1 MQFHASLKLVLASL
15 HGKFRTPI
23 RDNSVKDL
31 EFYPWYRF
39 ILYFCILFSD
49 NKTAIATDLASCNLN
64 NACAAH
70 GRNFNLLQ
78 FSEEVEKS
86 YKHWSGDKS
95 ESEIEF
101 ARVVEWEQSRA
112 LIESF
117 YLFTNFQASET
128 TIRGV
133 SRYTKHL
140 CKMDKERK
148 NYCKM
153 GKIELFLGI
162 LHWFLA
168 WNPCFWV
175 HFCELGL
182 ESIFLGSFFGN
193 FCRSFATIVLN
204 SWGVR
209 NATA

>member
-23 RDNSVKDL
+23 RDNSVTAL

-133 SRYTKHL
+133 SRYMKHL
-140 CKMDKERK
+140 CKMDKECK

-153 GKIELFLGI
+153 GKINWTALGDFTLI
-162 LHWFLA
+162 F
-168 WNPCFWV
+168 
-175 HFCELGL
+175 GL
-182 ESIFLGSFFGN
+182 KSMFLGSFLRIGLGIYIFGLI
-193 FCRSFATIVLN
+193 FWEFLPQLCHWCSKQLRS
-204 SWGVR
+204 
-209 NATA
+209 